1 MNRESKAMLYD
12 ELIRKGD
19 ALMREN
25 SRLNSMYPINVP
37 EGVKKTM
44 EQNKMKL
51 VELEKQLNKLIS

>member
-37 EGVKKTM
+37 EDVKKTM
-44 EQNKMKL
+44 EQNKMRL